1 MKGSWELFIKMTL
14 QHFKNYL
21 RINLLKSTHKIYRF
35 WLLRCL
41 RLKGIVPPLLEE
53 IFQTANPH
61 YNSRNEKEFK

>member
-61 YNSRNEKEFK
+61 YNLRNETEFK